1 MRKGKKMYNLKT
13 LLKKNQFRATEVIG
27 ALVLV
32 IGVILFGY
40 AISAIQKR
48 EHMLNSNTLSFEYSW
63 YTKDH
68 LAGRETHKSHCFFL

>member
-1 MRKGKKMYNLKT
+1 MYNLKT
-13 LLKKNQFRATEVIG
+13 VLKKNQFRATEVIG
-27 ALVLV
+27 SLFLV
-32 IGVILFGY
+32 IGVIFFEY

-68 LAGRETHKSHCFFL
+68 LAVRETPRSQCFFF

>member
-1 MRKGKKMYNLKT
+1 MYNLKT

-27 ALVLV
+27 AYYSLV

-63 YTKDH
+63 YTKAH
-68 LAGRETHKSHCFFL
+68 LAGRKTPKSQCFFF